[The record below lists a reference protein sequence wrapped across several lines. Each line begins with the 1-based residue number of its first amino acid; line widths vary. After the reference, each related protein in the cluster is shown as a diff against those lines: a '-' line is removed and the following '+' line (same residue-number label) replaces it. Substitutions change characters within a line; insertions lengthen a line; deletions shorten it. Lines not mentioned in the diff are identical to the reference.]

1 MAAMSG
7 RVAFTMQVR
16 PGQEDEYKARHE
28 NVPAALRAL
37 FTAVGIRRYSIFMD
51 DTRLFAVLD
60 SNDYENARARMRR
73 DATWLA
79 WQSSMAPLM
88 VEMDD
93 EHATSRFMEEV
104 FYLE

>member
-1 MAAMSG
+1 MGATSG
-7 RVAFTMQVR
+7 RVAFVMQVR

-28 NVPAALRAL
+28 NPPTALRAL
-37 FTAVGIRRYSIFMD
+37 FAAVGIRHYSIFMD
-51 DTRLFAVLD
+51 GTRLFAVLE
-60 SNDYENARARMRR
+60 SKDYENARAQMRR
-73 DATWLA
+73 DDTWLA

-104 FYLE
+104 FYQE